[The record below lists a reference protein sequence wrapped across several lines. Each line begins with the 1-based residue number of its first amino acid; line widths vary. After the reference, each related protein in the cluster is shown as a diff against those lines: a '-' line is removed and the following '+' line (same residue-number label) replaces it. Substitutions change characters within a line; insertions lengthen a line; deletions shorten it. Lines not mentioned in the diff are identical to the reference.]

1 MSVELPGQLSFDQD
15 PSKKFHCKGTTNIA
29 SAVSCYER
37 NGRVI
42 NLILNS
48 DERHS
53 AMLFSGTTI
62 SFELGY
68 ILNPPSFQETNSFVI
83 KTFRR
88 SKTGVNYQYINY
100 VKKNL
105 AIENTVK
112 GVLTDF
118 KIE

>member
-1 MSVELPGQLSFDQD
+1 MDK
-15 PSKKFHCKGTTNIA
+15 SKKFHCKGTANVA

-48 DERHS
+48 DEKHS
-53 AMLFSGTTI
+53 ATLVNGTTI

-68 ILNPPSFQETNSFVI
+68 IMNPPSFKKTHSFII
-83 KTFRR
+83 KTFKR
-88 SKTGVNYQYINY
+88 SNSGVNYHYINY
-100 VKKNL
+100 AKKDL
-105 AIENTVK
+105 KIKNTVK
-112 GVLTDF
+112 GAISNL